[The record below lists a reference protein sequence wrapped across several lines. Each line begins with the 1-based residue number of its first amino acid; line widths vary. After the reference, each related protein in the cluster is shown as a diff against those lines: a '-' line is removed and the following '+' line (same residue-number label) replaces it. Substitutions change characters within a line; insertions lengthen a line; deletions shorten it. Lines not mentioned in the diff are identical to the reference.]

1 MYKIVKNEQISPNSF
16 LMELEAPEVIKK
28 AMPGQFVIVMAKED
42 SERIPLTIYDY
53 DKESGILSLIYQ

>member
-28 AMPGQFVIVMAKED
+28 AMPGH
-42 SERIPLTIYDY
+42 RNC
-53 DKESGILSLIYQ
+53 SGF